1 MDSHKSD
8 IVLSLKGRDAGL
20 LLLVLEEDDAHVY
33 LANGRER
40 RAERPKRK
48 KRKHVRYE
56 GTCDA
61 RTREKLLETGRLT
74 NNDIRR
80 ALALWTGKTQTDP
93 EGGKD

>member
-8 IVLSLKGRDAGL
+8 IVLSCKGRDAGQ
-20 LLLVLEEDDAHVY
+20 LLLVMDEDGECLY

-48 KRKHVRYE
+48 KRKHVTHQ
-56 GTCDA
+56 GACDE
-61 RTREKLLETGRLT
+61 RTRNKLLTTGRLT

-80 ALALWTGKTQTDP
+80 ALALWTGEIGSD
-93 EGGKD
+93 

>member
-8 IVLSLKGRDAGL
+8 IVLSCKGRDAGQ
-20 LLLVLEEDDAHVY
+20 LLLVVDEDGECLY

-48 KRKHVRYE
+48 KRKHVVHQ
-56 GTCDA
+56 GICDE
-61 RTREKLLETGRLT
+61 RTREKLLTTGRLT

-80 ALALWTGKTQTDP
+80 ALVLWTGEIGSD
-93 EGGKD
+93 

>member
-1 MDSHKSD
+1 MDSHSSD
-8 IVLSLKGRDAGL
+8 IVMSLKGRDAGQ
-20 LLLVLEEDDAHVY
+20 LLLVLAEDDAHLF

-48 KRKHVRYE
+48 QRKHVRYE
-56 GTCDA
+56 GACDE
-61 RTREKLLETGRLT
+61 RTREKLLTTGRLT